1 MFRIRLKELREE
13 LGLSQYAFASKIH
26 FAQSTVGSWEAGKR
40 EPNFETTERL
50 ADFFNVSVDYL
61 LGRTNQRNPRPE
73 WTEEFYKDFY
83 TLSDADKMRVF
94 AENGIPED
102 LRPEFERISEQIK
115 MPVTDLDNELIAAY
129 EGNKDYL
136 TEGDLND
143 IKKLIELRA
152 ELNRK

>member
-1 MFRIRLKELREE
+1 
-13 LGLSQYAFASKIH
+13 
-26 FAQSTVGSWEAGKR
+26 
-40 EPNFETTERL
+40 
-50 ADFFNVSVDYL
+50 
-61 LGRTNQRNPRPE
+61 
-73 WTEEFYKDFY
+73 
-83 TLSDADKMRVF
+83 MRVF

-152 ELNRK
+152 DLNRK

>member
-1 MFRIRLKELREE
+1 MAPARLGWAGRKTSGATGHLK
-13 LGLSQYAFASKIH
+13 SQPRRFISGIPR
-26 FAQSTVGSWEAGKR
+26 VG
-40 EPNFETTERL
+40 
-50 ADFFNVSVDYL
+50 L

-94 AENGIPED
+94 AENEIPED